1 MMHECPYCR
10 KLEAYNFGE
19 YLDQTKHWIIFLAP
33 NQSNLGTCVIALNR
47 HHATLTGL
55 TSEEW
60 EEFVQLVERMENALK
75 NAFQPTLI
83 NWGCLMNSF
92 YLENKPDP
100 HLHWH
105 FIPRY
110 RDPVEFEGHTFED
123 PHFGYMR
130 PRPPKNISEDVREK
144 IKEKIKEY
152 M

>member
-1 MMHECPYCR
+1 MHDCPYCK
-10 KLEAYNFGE
+10 KLEAYNFGD
-19 YLDQTKHWIIFLAP
+19 YLGKTEHWIIFLAP

-47 HHATLTGL
+47 HHPTLTGL
-55 TSEEW
+55 STMEW
-60 EEFVQLVERMENALK
+60 EEFTELVEKMENAIK
-75 NAFQPTLI
+75 KAFQATLI

-92 YLENKPDP
+92 YLENKLEP

-110 RDPVEFEGHTFED
+110 RDPVEFAGHIFED

-130 PRPPKNISEDVREK
+130 PRPLKKISPDVREK
-144 IKEKIKEY
+144 IISKIKEH

>member
-1 MMHECPYCR
+1 MHECPYCK

-47 HHATLTGL
+47 HHGTLTGL
-55 TSEEW
+55 TTEEW
-60 EEFVQLVERMENALK
+60 EEFTELVEQMEYAVTK
-75 NAFQPTLI
+75 AFQATLV

-92 YLENKPDP
+92 YLENDPNP

-110 RDPVEFEGHTFED
+110 RNPVEFAGHTFED
-123 PHFGYMR
+123 PHFGHMR
-130 PRPPKNISEDVREK
+130 PRPPKKISEDVREK
-144 IKEKIKEY
+144 IMSKIKAH